1 MNNTTDPYGLV
12 KLPTEMW
19 PIDKV
24 KPYEKNTKVH
34 SADHIRKLKA
44 SIAADGLFDA
54 IIVDLHGIII
64 AGHGRFE
71 ALVGLGHVTVPV
83 KHAAHLSKNQADAA
97 RIAHNKTAST
107 DYDSGFMADELRRL
121 SEADDVDLGALG
133 FDDHELEFLVEDLG
147 DMDVG
152 AISTDLDADIDAQE
166 AETEDKVRA
175 TDASEERIGKA
186 FGFPAIPIAAVKD
199 VRRFIADIEA
209 ETGKAGADAFVEW
222 VRAR

>member
-1 MNNTTDPYGLV
+1 MVWKSRFGV
-12 KLPTEMW
+12 
-19 PIDKV
+19 
-24 KPYEKNTKVH
+24 
-34 SADHIRKLKA
+34 AG
-44 SIAADGLFDA
+44 AAGAF
-54 IIVDLHGIII
+54 G
-64 AGHGRFE
+64 